1 MALPGFAKF
10 FKKAVEEEKEHAE
23 VLMKFQIQRGGRVL
37 LQDIKKPIKDEWG
50 SGLEAMQAALDL
62 EKYMNETLLDLHKI
76 ANKHNDF
83 QVTVYD
89 FDSAMIMINHSK
101 SNYHYS

>member
-10 FKKAVEEEKEHAE
+10 FKKAMDEEKEHAE
-23 VLMKFQIQRGGRVL
+23 VLMKYQVQRGGRVKL
-37 LQDIKKPIKDEWG
+37 ENIKKPVKDDWG

-76 ANKHNDF
+76 ANKHSDF
-83 QVTVYD
+83 QVSTYS
-89 FDSAMIMINHSK
+89 FDRAMIIMITATRS
-101 SNYHYS
+101 